1 MKTVNVKGT
10 LIVPRVEKL
19 GTDKKATFLL
29 LLLKNFFRVIALQH
43 LSEKIKTVE

>member
-19 GTDKKATFLL
+19 GTDKNATFLP
-29 LLLKNFFRVIALQH
+29 LLLK
-43 LSEKIKTVE
+43 TVF

>member
-19 GTDKKATFLL
+19 GTDKKSDVFTAAIE
-29 LLLKNFFRVIALQH
+29 KSFFE
-43 LSEKIKTVE
+43 LSLCNTCQKK